1 MLHLSE
7 IPKRGKI
14 NTLTETWRPWR
25 SLAVWYIWQ
34 KATIAKKDNTKAKL
48 NRPSL
53 SAFLQIAGKDGF
65 SYSPNAIY
73 CSIIS
78 EYYFRLANS
87 GSGILRA
94 P

>member
-1 MLHLSE
+1 MDYFLFNFSGVQFHYTMSQ
-7 IPKRGKI
+7 KKI
-14 NTLTETWRPWR
+14 T
-25 SLAVWYIWQ
+25 Q
-34 KATIAKKDNTKAKL
+34 KAKQ

-53 SAFLQIAGKDGF
+53 SVFLQIAGKDGF

-78 EYYFRLANS
+78 EYYFRLAIAAAVS
-87 GSGILRA
+87 SA

>member
-1 MLHLSE
+1 MLNLSE

-34 KATIAKKDNTKAKL
+34 KPTIAKKITPKAKQ
-48 NRPSL
+48 NRPSQ
-53 SAFLQIAGKDGF
+53 SAILQITGKDGF
-65 SYSPNAIY
+65 SYFPNTIY
-73 CSIIS
+73 CSLIT
-78 EYYFRLANS
+78 EYYFRLAIAAAVS
-87 GSGILRA
+87 SA